1 MKKRILV
8 IGLLVVTFLF
18 SGCAKSESKTKAYT
32 GTNYNKYQQYGHL
45 NIAWTPEGSYYVDY
59 YCNLSHGGGNF
70 LYYLNNEGEKCI
82 LCSKPECNHMDE
94 QCEAC
99 IGTDE
104 LLFYKN
110 KLCYIED
117 ADNNDFVVYS
127 MNKQGKE
134 RKKLL
139 TLPFGKVH
147 DELFGTGKEGSW
159 VMTKWYDNIFVVMY
173 TDMISSQN
181 KDALYWVSLDQPSEI
196 HKVDLSEK
204 IESISWIK
212 VSSEWFYWLQYTNN
226 KGYELV
232 GYNIKTQ
239 KEKVLLDEEILNN
252 ENGDISDFI
261 QVKETDFY
269 WFEMGKGLWH
279 KNIKTDEK
287 ELVYD
292 ASKMG
297 SMAQACIMSEYVVIS
312 NTFDIKNP
320 IKPKEQ
326 SIQIID
332 LKGKEICQIMGDDVS
347 GDYAALCE
355 DKNNIYLKDFATGE
369 LNIPVVYIKKSEI
382 RDGSAKINSIKDLN

>member
-18 SGCAKSESKTKAYT
+18 SGCTKSDAKTKAYT
-32 GTNYNKYQQYGHL
+32 GINYNQYQQYGHWSV
-45 NIAWTPEGSYYVDY
+45 AWTPEGTYYADDQSESNCY
-59 YCNLSHGGGNF
+59 F
-70 LYYLNNEGEKCI
+70 LHYLNNDGEQCI
-82 LCSKPECNHMDE
+82 LCSKPECNHMNE
-94 QCEAC
+94 KCEAS
-99 IGTDE
+99 IGKE
-104 LLFYKN
+104 EILFYKN
-110 KLCYIED
+110 KLCYIEE
-117 ADNNDFVVYS
+117 ADNHDYVVYS

-139 TLPFGKVH
+139 TLPFGKVF
-147 DELFGTGKEGSW
+147 DELYGTGTEGGSS
-159 VMTKWYDNIFVVMY
+159 VMIKYYDNIFVVMY
-173 TDMISSQN
+173 SDMTSSVYE
-181 KDALYWVSLDQPSEI
+181 DLIYWVSLDQPSEI

-369 LNIPVVYIKKSEI
+369 IMIPAAFIKKSEI
-382 RDGSAKINSIKDLN
+382 KNGSAKVNKLKDLN